1 MIPNQWYAVLE
12 SNEVKPGRPVG
23 VVRMAEK
30 LVFWRDSHGRVA
42 CQRDMCAH
50 RGAALSAG
58 KVLGDTI
65 QCPFHGLRYDVSG
78 RCTVIPAN
86 GKDAPVPP
94 RFQLF
99 RYPVLEANGFIY
111 IWWGEDRESLPPAPF
126 FTDIGGD
133 FSYATVRDPWKTHY
147 SRCIENQLDTVHVP
161 FVHYN
166 TIGRGNRT
174 LVNGPRT
181 VWIDDDSFFIYVD
194 NRVDVGQTPLKP
206 EEVRTNTPF
215 HLEFVFPNLWQN
227 HISEDFR
234 IVVAFVPVDE
244 EHTILYLRSYQR
256 FVRAPVLRDLVNW
269 LSLPF
274 NLIVAH
280 QDRRVVQTQAPKRT
294 ALKMGEHLIVGD
306 NPVVAYRTRRQR
318 LLDAHQTVVRT

>member
-12 SNEVKPGRPVG
+12 SGEVKPGRPVG

-58 KVLGDTI
+58 KVLGDTV
-65 QCPFHGLRYDVSG
+65 QCPFHGLRYDGSG
-78 RCTVIPAN
+78 RCTMIPAN
-86 GKDAPVPP
+86 GRNAPVPP

-111 IWWGEDRESLPPAPF
+111 IWWGEDRENLPPAPF

-147 SRCIENQLDTVHVP
+147 SRCIENQLDTVHLP

-206 EEVRTNTPF
+206 DEVRTSVPF
-215 HLEFVFPNLWQN
+215 RLEFIFPNLWQN

-244 EHTILYLRSYQR
+244 ENTILRTLRPGACAEDCSELAVLASQPHCR
-256 FVRAPVLRDLVNW
+256 SSGSPGRADAKAQTNCPQDGREPHLGGQPHRR
-269 LSLPF
+269 LP
-274 NLIVAH
+274 H
-280 QDRRVVQTQAPKRT
+280 T
-294 ALKMGEHLIVGD
+294 ASAASG
-306 NPVVAYRTRRQR
+306 R
-318 LLDAHQTVVRT
+318 